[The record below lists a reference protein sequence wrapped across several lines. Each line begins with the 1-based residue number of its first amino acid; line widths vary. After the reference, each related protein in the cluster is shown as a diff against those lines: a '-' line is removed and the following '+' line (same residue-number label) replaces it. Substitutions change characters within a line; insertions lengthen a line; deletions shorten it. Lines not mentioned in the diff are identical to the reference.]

1 MSSWLYLKSD
11 LADHWI
17 YNDPLALKLW
27 LALLLKID
35 FLPRL
40 LHEGRKVIPLKE
52 NQIIFNLEELAK
64 SLSLDLLQAFR
75 LLRRFQ
81 EEGLVEMEPS
91 SAADSTLLTI
101 NNLGFWIRPPDN
113 FLCRKSSSR
122 GSASGLFCWQECRGC
137 RELPEV
143 RPPGFFE
150 TPVDEKWLKSNG
162 FSSSQADICCPAP
175 D

>member
-1 MSSWLYLKSD
+1 MSNWLYLNPE
-11 LADHWI
+11 LVDHWI
-17 YNDPLALKLW
+17 YNDPGSLKLW
-27 LALLLKID
+27 LALLLKIN

-52 NQIIFNLEELAK
+52 NQVIFNLEELAR

-81 EEGLVEMEPS
+81 DEGLVNMNHSP
-91 SAADSTLLTI
+91 AADYTLLTI
-101 NNLGFWIRPPDN
+101 NNLDFWIRPPDN
-113 FLCRKSSSR
+113 FLCRKGSSA
-122 GSASGLFCWQECRGC
+122 GSASGLFCWQECQGC

-150 TPVDEKWLKSNG
+150 TPVDEEWLKSNG
-162 FSSSQADICCPAP
+162 FTPG
-175 D
+175 